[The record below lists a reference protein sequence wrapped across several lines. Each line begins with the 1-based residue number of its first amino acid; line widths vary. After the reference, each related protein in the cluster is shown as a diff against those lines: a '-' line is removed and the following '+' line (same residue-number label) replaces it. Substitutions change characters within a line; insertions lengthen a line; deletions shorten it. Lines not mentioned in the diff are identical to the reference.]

1 MNDVG
6 RIAGVSHQTVS
17 RVLRGHPNVSA
28 QTRNRVM
35 AAIEELGYRP
45 NRAARALATGRS
57 GTLGVLSMYS
67 AFYGPTSTLYGIEQ
81 AAGDAGYSVAIASV
95 RTLDRPSLR
104 KSVDRLLDQDVDGLI
119 VIAPLLSAGE
129 ALDGLPG
136 DVPLV
141 AVDGDPRLHAE
152 VVRVD
157 QEAGG
162 RIATRHL
169 LQHGHRT
176 VWHLAGPADWL
187 DARGRIDGWR
197 SALDQAGADVPP
209 LLTGDWTAQSGYEA
223 GQLLAR
229 MTDLT
234 AVFAA
239 NDQMALGLLRALS
252 EHGRSVPGD
261 VSVVGF
267 DDIPEAAYFAPPL
280 TTVRQDFDEVGRR
293 SLAVLLS
300 QIDGTSATMIDTT
313 VGSSLL
319 VRASTA
325 PPGGHTAE

>member
-1 MNDVG
+1 
-6 RIAGVSHQTVS
+6 
-17 RVLRGHPNVSA
+17 VL
-28 QTRNRVM
+28 
-35 AAIEELGYRP
+35 AAIDELGYRP

-81 AAGDAGYSVAIASV
+81 AAGEAGYSVAVASV
-95 RTLDRPSLR
+95 RTIDRPSLQR
-104 KSVDRLLDQDVDGLI
+104 AVDRLLDQDVDGLI

-129 ALDGLPG
+129 AFDGLPG

-141 AVDGDPRLHAE
+141 AVDGDPDLNAA

-157 QEAGG
+157 QETGA

-169 LQHGHRT
+169 LDAGHRT
-176 VWHLAGPADWL
+176 VWHVAGPSDWL

-197 SALDQAGADVPP
+197 AALVEAGAEIPP
-209 LLTGDWTAQSGYEA
+209 LLSGDWTARSGYES

-229 MTDLT
+229 VGDLS

-252 EHGRSVPGD
+252 EHGRSVPAD
-261 VSVVGF
+261 VSVIGF

-293 SLAVLLS
+293 SLAALLA
-300 QIDGTSATMIDTT
+300 QIDGAAETSVDT
-313 VGSSLL
+313 VGTTLVVRSSTSPPSAQS
-319 VRASTA
+319 RSGFSASA
-325 PPGGHTAE
+325 